1 MNSYFPFCIGRKCFR
16 PVRPIDCLSPA
27 NYHPGMSKSVI
38 IEEQEMT
45 PELARLFEQA
55 RRNLDWFDEH
65 AAELEVYQRYRGRYV
80 AAAGGE
86 LFVAETPEEVRRLAH
101 EKHPDDLPHVR
112 YIPREKRSRIY
123 ACQRKVVVW

>member
-65 AAELEVYQRYRGRYV
+65 AEALGVFKLYRGRFV
-80 AAAGGE
+80 AASGGE
-86 LFVAETPEEVRRLAH
+86 LFVGESRAEVERLAR
-101 EKHPDDLPHVR
+101 ERHPDEMPHIR
-112 YIPREKRSRIY
+112 YIPREKRYRIY
-123 ACQRKVVVW
+123 AC